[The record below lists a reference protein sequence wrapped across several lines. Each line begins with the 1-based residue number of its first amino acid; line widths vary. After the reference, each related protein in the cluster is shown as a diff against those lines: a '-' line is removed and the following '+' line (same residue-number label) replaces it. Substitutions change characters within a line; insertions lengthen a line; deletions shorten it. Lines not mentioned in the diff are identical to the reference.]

1 MSQFQK
7 KFAEWSPFGEL
18 EKFMKI
24 PLDENKMKSIL
35 YDNFSEFIGLNSQ
48 ELITLSFLQPFY

>member
-1 MSQFQK
+1 MQKTRRRLLIPQFQK

-35 YDNFSEFIGLNSQ
+35 YDNFSEFIGLNS
-48 ELITLSFLQPFY
+48 